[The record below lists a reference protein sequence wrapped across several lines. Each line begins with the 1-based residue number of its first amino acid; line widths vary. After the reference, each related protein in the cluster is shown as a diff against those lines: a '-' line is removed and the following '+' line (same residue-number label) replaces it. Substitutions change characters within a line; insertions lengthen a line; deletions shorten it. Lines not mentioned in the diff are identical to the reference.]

1 MMEIGDMKVDAKF
14 VLSILSLIIG
24 IVFYLLWGLTYG
36 VWVDVGIYSVTAVF
50 VTLGLIG
57 LLLIRTKE

>member
-1 MMEIGDMKVDAKF
+1 MEIGDMKVDAKF

-36 VWVDVGIYSVTAVF
+36 VWADVGIYSVTAVF

>member
-1 MMEIGDMKVDAKF
+1 MEIGDMKVDAKF

-36 VWVDVGIYSVTAVF
+36 VWADVGIYSVTAVF
-50 VTLGLIG
+50 VILGLIG

>member
-1 MMEIGDMKVDAKF
+1 MEIGDMKVDAKF

-36 VWVDVGIYSVTAVF
+36 VWADVGIYSVTAVF
-50 VTLGLIG
+50 VTLGIIG

>member
-1 MMEIGDMKVDAKF
+1 MKVDAKF

-36 VWVDVGIYSVTAVF
+36 VWADVGIYSVTAVF

>member
-36 VWVDVGIYSVTAVF
+36 VWADVGIYSVTAVF
-50 VTLGLIG
+50 VILGLIG

>member
-1 MMEIGDMKVDAKF
+1 VDAKF

-36 VWVDVGIYSVTAVF
+36 VWADVGIYSVTAVF

>member
-36 VWVDVGIYSVTAVF
+36 VWADVGIYSVTAVF